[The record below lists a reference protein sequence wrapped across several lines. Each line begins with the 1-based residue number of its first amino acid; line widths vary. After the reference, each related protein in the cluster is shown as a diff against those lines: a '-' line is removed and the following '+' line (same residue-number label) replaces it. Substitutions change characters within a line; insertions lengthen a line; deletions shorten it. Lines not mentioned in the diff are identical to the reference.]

1 MRGHLNF
8 EWRGPTA
15 PQFDLN
21 SFLAHSDFLNRYIYV
36 EIYEMRCQALL
47 DKPSSSTLEC
57 LLRVNPTHTEIRQV
71 ILSLTTRPYGTL
83 LVLIPRYIQECVSA
97 TLPSDPDSRKKG
109 RLIRSRVNP

>member
-83 LVLIPRYIQECVSA
+83 LVLIPRYIQECVSP
-97 TLPSDPDSRKKG
+97 LPERPRQSKK
-109 RLIRSRVNP
+109 RPTNTE